1 MKGHI
6 GLFTR
11 YNRQNRDKF
20 YDPVHAA
27 LTSFRP
33 AMDSSLS
40 TTSNN
45 PNEPIIKAVAYVR
58 MSTEHQQY
66 STKNQEDVLKA
77 YAKSRNIE
85 ITRMFSDGGKSGL
98 NIKGRDALQELMTI
112 VISGKPDFSA
122 ILVYDISR
130 WGRFQ
135 DTDEAAHYEFLCKKA
150 GVQIHYCAEQFEND
164 GSISS
169 DLFKQV
175 KRTMAGEYSRELS
188 TKVSLGSARLIRMG
202 YRQGGMA
209 GYGLRRMLID
219 EHGHNKG
226 ILNKGEHKSIQTD
239 RVILVPGPK
248 EEVETVRWIYQQFLE
263 HENNEGEI
271 ADQLNA
277 RNIRSE
283 HQRPWSRG
291 MVHQILTNE
300 KYIGNNVYNRTSFKL
315 KQKHVVNPPERWI
328 RKNGAFEALIDAA
341 TFHKVQGI
349 IESRTRK
356 ISDNEI
362 ISLLKNTLSKTGK
375 LSGFII
381 DEDPALPSTSVI
393 SRRFGGL
400 LRTYRLIGYTPEIDY
415 RHIEENR
422 RIREKH
428 PKVIAQ
434 IINGILDAGSKVEHE
449 HDTGLLLINEMFTA
463 SLVLSRCYQTKA
475 GYNRWKIRLEQGLK
489 PDFTIAARMGMDNQ
503 GIKDYYL
510 LPSLD
515 VTHSKIL
522 ASEYNGLSLD
532 TYRFDDLRYFYQMT
546 ETYNIKQA
554 I

>member
-1 MKGHI
+1 MTI
-6 GLFTR
+6 SSSPAPSDQPQTR
-11 YNRQNRDKF
+11 
-20 YDPVHAA
+20 
-27 LTSFRP
+27 
-33 AMDSSLS
+33 
-40 TTSNN
+40 
-45 PNEPIIKAVAYVR
+45 AVAYVR

-66 STKNQEDVLKA
+66 STQNQEDVLRA
-77 YAKSRNIE
+77 YAKSRDIL

-112 VISGKPDFSA
+112 IINGNPDFSA

-188 TKVSLGSARLIRMG
+188 AKVSLGSARLIRMG

-219 EHGHNKG
+219 EQGHNKG
-226 ILNKGEHKSIQTD
+226 ILDKGEHKSIQTD
-239 RVILVPGPK
+239 RVILVPGPE
-248 EEVETVRWIYQQFLE
+248 EEVRTVQWIYRKFLD
-263 HENNEGEI
+263 NQMNESEI
-271 ADQLNA
+271 ADLLNA
-277 RNIRSE
+277 KNIVSE
-283 HQRPWSRG
+283 HQRPWSRC

-315 KQKHVVNPPERWI
+315 KQKHVVNSPDQWI
-328 RKNGAFEALIDAA
+328 RKDGAFEALIPIPL
-341 TFHKVQGI
+341 FHKVQGI

-362 ISLLKNTLSKTGK
+362 ISMLKNTLSEKGH

-381 DEDPALPSTSVI
+381 DEDPTLPSTSVI

-400 LRTYRLIGYTPEIDY
+400 LRTYRLIGYTPDIDY

-422 RIREKH
+422 QIREKH
-428 PKVIAQ
+428 PKMIAK
-434 IINGILDAGSKVEHE
+434 IINDILDLGSKIEHE
-449 HDTGLLLINEMFTA
+449 QESGLLLINEMFTA

-475 GYNRWKIRLEQGLK
+475 GNNRWRIRLEQGLK

-503 GIKDYYL
+503 HIKDYYL

-515 VTHSKIL
+515 ITHANIL
-522 ASEYNGLSLD
+522 ASEYNGVCLD
-532 TYRFDDLRYFYQMT
+532 TYRFDDLRYFYEMT
-546 ETYNIKQA
+546 ETCNLRHA